1 MKTIAIINT
10 QSPFN
15 TPAGRDSL
23 DLALIFGAF
32 EQPVTVIF
40 LGDGV
45 YQLLDGQNPEA
56 IDTKDY
62 LSTMKAF
69 ELYDIEHIVCGLD
82 DMKNRGISVNKLSM
96 PVEALPNAQ
105 IGELLN
111 TFDHVITM

>member
-1 MKTIAIINT
+1 MKKIAIINT

-15 TPAGRDSL
+15 SPTGRDSL

-32 EQPVTVIF
+32 EQPITVIF

-45 YQLLDGQNPEA
+45 YQLLDDQNPEA
-56 IDTKDY
+56 LGTKDY

-82 DMKNRGISVNKLSM
+82 DMNSRGVPVDKLSM
-96 PVEALPNAQ
+96 AIEAVPNSQ